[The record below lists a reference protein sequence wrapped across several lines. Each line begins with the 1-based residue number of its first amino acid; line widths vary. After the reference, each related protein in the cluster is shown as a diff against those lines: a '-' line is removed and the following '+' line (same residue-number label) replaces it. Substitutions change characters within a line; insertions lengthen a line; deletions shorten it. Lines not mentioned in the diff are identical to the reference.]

1 MAEFQMSFENR
12 ADGFAGGSDVG
23 QEREA
28 PWNGAPSS

>member
-28 PWNGAPSS
+28 LDGAPSS